1 MYAVVLSYDQRPEL
15 RSIDRAHRFVIERIA
30 GVLKQN
36 VPDVHC
42 AGTSDLAIGD
52 RKFSG
57 NSLRCK
63 RRHFLY
69 HGTLLYDFPL
79 DRIGQLLKMPARQPH
94 YRHQRSHAEFLMN
107 LPLSAA
113 DLRRALAAAFDA
125 TETITAWPRELAAQL
140 VAEKYSRAQWN
151 ERT

>member
-1 MYAVVLSYDQRPEL
+1 MPSCRVTTSGPSCD
-15 RSIDRAHRFVIERIA
+15 RSIGAHRFVIERIA
-30 GVLKQN
+30 GVLEQN

-63 RRHFLY
+63 RRNFLY

-94 YRHQRSHAEFLMN
+94 YRQHRSHANFLTN
-107 LPLSAA
+107 LPLAA
-113 DLRRALAAAFDA
+113 AALRQSLITAFDA
-125 TETITAWPRELAAQL
+125 TEPTTTWPRGLTAEL